1 MLWPLTLSLLALGA
15 VAAFTFKPGAFWTVA
30 RTVNPWLLAGACAMT
45 ALRVFVGGWRF
56 RFISDG
62 RLGLAEGVRGQLAWD
77 FLSNFTPT
85 AIGGGPIAIVYLA
98 RDQNIPVGE
107 ASAFMLFSM
116 VLDQIW
122 FALSI
127 PLLLGASS
135 FFNVFP
141 DVAYGFGH
149 WTFFAV
155 FAGMLVWAILF
166 SYAILFRPQLLRR
179 LAGWV
184 FSLRPLRRFRRR
196 VVREATRFS
205 ERAHRMREQ
214 SVPFYLKSFLLTIGV
229 WMGRYLLAVIVV
241 WSVHP
246 ALDVVLA
253 TLRSAALHMSGLL
266 MPTPGGAGGVEGLYA
281 LFFGPLMPAALMA
294 PTLLVWR
301 FLGYYVFIGLGVYLS
316 FHQARQELERQ

>member
-1 MLWPLTLSLLALGA
+1 
-15 VAAFTFKPGAFWTVA
+15 
-30 RTVNPWLLAGACAMT
+30 
-45 ALRVFVGGWRF
+45 
-56 RFISDG
+56 
-62 RLGLAEGVRGQLAWD
+62 
-77 FLSNFTPT
+77 
-85 AIGGGPIAIVYLA
+85 
-98 RDQNIPVGE
+98 
-107 ASAFMLFSM
+107 MLFSM

-122 FALSI
+122 FTLSI
-127 PLLLGASS
+127 PLLLASSS

-141 DVAYGFGH
+141 DVAHGFGH

-155 FAGMLVWAILF
+155 FAGMLLWAVLF
-166 SYAILFRPQLLRR
+166 SYAILFQPQLLKR
-179 LAGWV
+179 LAGRV
-184 FSLRPLRRFRRR
+184 FSLRPLRRFRHR

-214 SVPFYLKSFLLTIGV
+214 SALFYLKSFLLTIVV

-241 WSVHP
+241 WSVYP

-281 LFFGPLMPAALMA
+281 LFFGPLMPEALVA

-301 FLGYYVFIGLGVYLS
+301 FLGYYVFVVLGLYLS
-316 FHQARQELERQ
+316 LHQTRRELQRR